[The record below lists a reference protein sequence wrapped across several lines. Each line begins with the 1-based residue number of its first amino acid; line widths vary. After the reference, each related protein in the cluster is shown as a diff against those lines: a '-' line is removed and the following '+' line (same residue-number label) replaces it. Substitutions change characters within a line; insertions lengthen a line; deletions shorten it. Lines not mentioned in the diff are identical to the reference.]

1 LSLGLPYIAASYDLA
16 SSPPAHRRATVEDF
30 TRETAKSMPL
40 RDRPSI
46 PPELIPGF
54 EISLPGPQVAPFV
67 LCSPHS
73 GRVYPRSFLE
83 LSRLSPLS
91 LRKSEDCFV
100 DDLFLPVAREGVP
113 LISARFPRAYLDV
126 NREPYEFDPELFIEA
141 LPDYANTQSVRV
153 AGGLGTIARIVAD
166 GEEIYRSKLPLASGI
181 DRVEQLYIP
190 FHAALAELCETT
202 RALFGYAILI
212 DCHSMPSAS
221 MAPAGGPR
229 PDIVLGDRFGASA
242 DCKITRFLKDAL
254 TALGYEVQMNRP
266 YAGGYIT
273 EHYGRPARDVH
284 AVQIEI
290 NRGLYLN
297 EQVLRPTGG
306 FAELQRDLRSLAGPL
321 FNELPLLLQ
330 RRAAA
335 E

>member
-1 LSLGLPYIAASYDLA
+1 MPSRDCHTDLVPPYVVNAPD
-16 SSPPAHRRATVEDF
+16 
-30 TRETAKSMPL
+30 
-40 RDRPSI
+40 
-46 PPELIPGF
+46 
-54 EISLPGPQVAPFV
+54 PQVAPFV

-73 GRVYPRSFLE
+73 GRIYPRAFLE
-83 LSRLSPLS
+83 LSRLSPHS

-100 DDLFLPVAREGVP
+100 DDLFTPVAAEGVP
-113 LISARFPRAYLDV
+113 LIAARFPRAFLDL
-126 NREPYEFDPELFIEA
+126 NREPYELDPELFIEP
-141 LPDYANTQSVRV
+141 LPDFANTQSVRV

-166 GEEIYRSKLPLASGI
+166 GEEIYRSRLPLASGLQ
-181 DRVEQLYIP
+181 RVEQYYIP
-190 FHAALAELCETT
+190 FHAALAELIEAT
-202 RALFGYAILI
+202 RSRFGYAILI

-254 TALGYEVQMNRP
+254 AGLGYEVQMNRP

-297 EQVLRPTGG
+297 ELTLRPTAG
-306 FAELQRDLRSLAGPL
+306 FAELQRDLQSLAAPL
-321 FNELPLLLQ
+321 FTELPALLE